1 MRELPPIYRRE
12 DDHTLIEIRLEN
24 VRQLFDNRDPAPF
37 RLKDLDRDA
46 AEYIEGA
53 AEELPSNVRLKL
65 VVHLPAAAVAD
76 AMTAEIDLVDAV
88 HTFFAWQSQLARNRL
103 AALLSTGRL
112 ALAIG
117 LMFLALCLAL
127 SGVIGELGLGWFGEA
142 VGEGLVIF
150 GWVALWRPG
159 EIFLYDWWPL
169 LRHRRQMDR
178 LAGMP
183 VELRAGG

>member
-76 AMTAEIDLVDAV
+76 AMTAEIDL
-88 HTFFAWQSQLARNRL
+88 
-103 AALLSTGRL
+103 
-112 ALAIG
+112 
-117 LMFLALCLAL
+117 
-127 SGVIGELGLGWFGEA
+127 GWFGEA

-178 LAGMP
+178 LEGMP